1 MSENRFYAVPVIVAL
16 LVLGSLT
23 AWQVATSAN
32 VVSAAAG
39 ASGGG
44 YENRVRPT
52 SQDTVPLE
60 ECFDVS
66 LGELAGCRFAGQ
78 SAIETGQAT
87 PHSRP
92 LPPNE
97 CFDVPLGEIC
107 EK

>member
-1 MSENRFYAVPVIVAL
+1 MSETRFYAVPVIVAL

-66 LGELAGCRFAGQ
+66 LSELAGCRSPGKSAIKAGQ
-78 SAIETGQAT
+78 ETAGT
-87 PHSRP
+87 RP

-97 CFDVPLGEIC
+97 CFDVPLGEVC
-107 EK
+107 DK